1 MIEAPSAEL
10 RCRRGPLDDDEVPE
24 QYAECLGLQRV
35 RVDGQEVIPED
46 ALLFVT
52 NPVGVQH
59 LLAALRAR
67 HHDEGP
73 HHHAD
78 AAFATEHAV
87 RAALTHPARQPECR
101 IVPRALPTFTPLPL
115 ERRREPF
122 DHRDFL
128 FELKLDGFRALAYV
142 EHGQVRLVSRN
153 GNTFKRFA
161 PLAAEI
167 AVTLSADSARERV
180 NLDSVARASRAMRT
194 NSAGH

>member
-101 IVPRALPTFTPLPL
+101 IVPRPLPTLTPLPL
-115 ERRREPF
+115 VCRLEPF
-122 DHRDFL
+122 DYRDFL
-128 FELKLDGFRALAYV
+128 FEIKLGTASGAYCLSTIGLLNWLLALHHLFCTSA
-142 EHGQVRLVSRN
+142 QC
-153 GNTFKRFA
+153 
-161 PLAAEI
+161 
-167 AVTLSADSARERV
+167 LSWCR
-180 NLDSVARASRAMRT
+180 
-194 NSAGH
+194 